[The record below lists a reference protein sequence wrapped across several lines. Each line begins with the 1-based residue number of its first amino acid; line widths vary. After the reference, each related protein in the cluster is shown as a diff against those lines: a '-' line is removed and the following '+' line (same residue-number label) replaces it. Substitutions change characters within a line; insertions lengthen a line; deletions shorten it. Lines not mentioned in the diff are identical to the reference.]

1 MTLSQALR
9 GQIWLVDLNP
19 TRGHEQAGKRPC
31 LVISVDLFNQGASG
45 LAIVLPITSKDKGIP
60 FHVEVNPPEGGLTQR
75 SFIKCE
81 DMRSLSMERLSDLWG
96 VVSPAT
102 IMMVEELSYAYCWV
116 CEITYWSSAN
126 LNDRPC
132 RSQGILGEC

>member
-1 MTLSQALR
+1 MTSAKPLR

-31 LVISVDLFNQGASG
+31 LIVSVDLFNQGASG

-60 FHVEVNPPEGGLTQR
+60 FHVEVNPPEGGITQK

-81 DMRSLSMERLSDLWG
+81 DVRSISINRLSDLWG
-96 VVSPAT
+96 MVAPAT
-102 IMMVEELSYAYCWV
+102 IIMVEDRLR
-116 CEITYWSSAN
+116 TLLN
-126 LNDRPC
+126 L
-132 RSQGILGEC
+132 